1 MKDKVSSTKWF
12 GLALQSLLVLAEY
25 DGICPSAIMAQK
37 LEAQSTFLRKILA
50 NLVKAGII
58 SAKEGRDGGYYLSRE
73 TSEITLKDVYDA
85 MRSDPY
91 SKGFLDV
98 NSKECFTPKTRT
110 ALYDLK
116 DEMESWLVEGLSKK
130 TIADLLSKE
139 K

>member
-1 MKDKVSSTKWF
+1 LKDKVSSTKWF

-25 DGICPSAIMAQK
+25 DGICPSAILAQK
-37 LEAQSTFLRKILA
+37 LEAQSTFLRKILS
-50 NLVKAGII
+50 NLVKAELI

-73 TSEITLKDVYDA
+73 TNEITLKDVYDA

-91 SKGFLDV
+91 TKGFLDV
-98 NSKECFTPKTRT
+98 NSKECFTPMTRT

-130 TIADLLSKE
+130 TIADLLEKE